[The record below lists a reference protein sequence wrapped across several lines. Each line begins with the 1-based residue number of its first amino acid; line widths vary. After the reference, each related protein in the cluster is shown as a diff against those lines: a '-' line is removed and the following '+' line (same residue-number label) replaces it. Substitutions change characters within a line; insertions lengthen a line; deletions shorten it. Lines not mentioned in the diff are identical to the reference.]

1 MDDTK
6 HDTTSRPG
14 YDRRKHRR
22 YRWSLPIEFSSG
34 DGPRMNGITI
44 ELSEGG
50 FSAAVSASLKLGDR
64 VGVTSVGYNAMLA
77 VVRRVRGR
85 AYGFEFL
92 ELSPEQQQKIKDEC
106 QRLPLYR
113 SSLDF

>member
-1 MDDTK
+1 MDDTASK
-6 HDTTSRPG
+6 PG

-22 YRWSLPIEFSSG
+22 HRWSVPIEISAG

-50 FSAAVSASLKLGDR
+50 FSAAISASLELGDR
-64 VGVTSVGYNAMLA
+64 VDVTAVGYVVMLA
-77 VVRRVRGR
+77 VVRWVRGR

-106 QRLPLYR
+106 RRLPLYR